1 MEVWWRGRPCGERLA
16 QKGEI
21 ATGELFK
28 KAALGSENPRPQT
41 SVHFVTEGEIRR
53 IFAEDALGRL
63 TDLLQ
68 RVLFLRLVLKLDAS
82 TRQKHQ
88 GDENAQADVLRV
100 ALNKAHMS
108 LLFIDVTV

>member
-41 SVHFVTEGEIRR
+41 SVYFVTEGEIRR
-53 IFAEDALGRL
+53 IIAEDTLGRL

-68 RVLFLRLVLKLDAS
+68 RVFFDPLLVADVG
-82 TRQKHQ
+82 TRQEHQ
-88 GDENAQADVLRV
+88 GDQNAQAEEQCIT
-100 ALNKAHMS
+100 LNKAHTS
-108 LLFIDVTV
+108 LL